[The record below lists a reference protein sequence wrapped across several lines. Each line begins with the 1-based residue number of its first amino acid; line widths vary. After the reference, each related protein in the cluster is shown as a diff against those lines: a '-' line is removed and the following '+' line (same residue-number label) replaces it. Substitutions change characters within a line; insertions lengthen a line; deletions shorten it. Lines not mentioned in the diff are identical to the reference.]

1 MTLASEAAKK
11 LAEEFNVDLE
21 TVEGTGKD
29 GLITKDDVQTAV
41 DAVAQTNIMVKSKN
55 ERLKSMEQPTSLEQ
69 AQEKGIILPSQEE
82 LLEIIKEMRGE
93 IESLRE
99 SQAGLLERESHSRD
113 LTDELYFIAKPNGH
127 RWEERRVVDG
137 KTVAVEFVGTAFFGP
152 FDDREHIEKYLA
164 AKRVKRED
172 SYIDWENVSV
182 MKGREARILDSKETQ
197 EREAQFASS
206 APVNVLDRRIF
217 AQKQGGHVPT
227 TGTAFADSDQAGPA
241 SYRGLAR

>member
-1 MTLASEAAKK
+1 MSLASEAAKK
-11 LAEEFNVDLE
+11 LAEEFNIDLE

-29 GLITKDDVQTAV
+29 GLITKDDVQAAV
-41 DAVAQTNIMVKSKN
+41 DAAAQTNIMVKSKN
-55 ERLKSMEQPTSLEQ
+55 ARLQSMEQPTSLEQ
-69 AQEKGIILPSQEE
+69 AAEKSVILPSQEE
-82 LLEIIKEMRGE
+82 LLQIIKEMRGE

-99 SQAGLLERESHSRD
+99 SQAGLLERENQSRD
-113 LTDELYFIAKPNGH
+113 LTDDMYFIAKPNGH

-137 KTVAVEFVGTAFFGP
+137 KTVAIEFIGTAFFGP
-152 FDDREHIEKYLA
+152 FNNPEEIDKYLA

-182 MKGREARILDSKETQ
+182 MKGIEARRLDAKETQ

-217 AQKQGGHVPT
+217 AQKQGGHVPK
-227 TGTAFADSDQAGPA
+227 TGTAFADSDMSGPA